1 MAKTNTVILHFM
13 HVYGEKC
20 FNGVEYKLNGAIYW
34 IIWST
39 KHHSVSSSMYHVCYL
54 YVVMRA
60 TNANKLV
67 SDLFE

>member
-20 FNGVEYKLNGAIYW
+20 FNGVEYKLDGAIYR
-34 IIWST
+34 IIRST
-39 KHHSVSSSMYHVCYL
+39 EHHSVSSSVYHVCYL

-60 TNANKLV
+60 TNKNKLV